1 MDHTNT
7 GRTNTGHTN
16 TELNRLRIRTQ
27 GDVQR
32 MWELL
37 MQPLGFRSTSVWVS
51 FIGPDD
57 RPTRFLIEI
66 TENDELPGPE
76 DVANLFSMLE
86 MVCAEETDAASVA
99 LLVSRPGRDSVNA
112 SDRDL
117 ASRLLAGAR
126 ASSVPCHPIHVANDV
141 AVWAVTPDDLAA

>member
-1 MDHTNT
+1 MDDHTSS
-7 GRTNTGHTN
+7 
-16 TELNRLRIRTQ
+16 ELDRLKIRTQ

-37 MQPLGFRSTSVWVS
+37 MQPLGFRSTSVWVT

-57 RPTRFLIEI
+57 RPTRFLLEI
-66 TENDELPGPE
+66 TDNDELPGLE
-76 DVANLFSMLE
+76 EVAHLFASLE
-86 MVCAEETDAASVA
+86 HICTEEGDATSVA

-112 SDRDL
+112 ADR
-117 ASRLLAGAR
+117 AFAARLMAGAR
-126 ASSVPCHPIHVANDV
+126 RSSVPCHPIHVANDV